1 MLYSCFL
8 DNQHHAFIFR
18 TNQLLSLVDCKQ
30 KSIHTIES
38 GVKEVRCKGEKLFI
52 LSLDGDVSTWETD
65 KKAMEIC
72 QKRTELH
79 WSLHVPVKSM
89 HVSFN
94 YAVFLLENPHQSRQL
109 LMKHLFNYSCDI
121 DTAFD

>member
-1 MLYSCFL
+1 M
-8 DNQHHAFIFR
+8 
-18 TNQLLSLVDCKQ
+18 
-30 KSIHTIES
+30 
-38 GVKEVRCKGEKLFI
+38 KEVRCKGEKLF
-52 LSLDGDVSTWETD
+52 LLRLDGEVSTWETD
-65 KKAMEIC
+65 KKCMDIC
-72 QKRTELH
+72 QKRTELQ
-79 WSLHVPVKSM
+79 WSLHIAVKSM